1 MPKHNPHSDH
11 RSTPRKA
18 AKKSAR
24 SSAGASPSGGG
35 PSNSGARSSGGS
47 PSSDGAR
54 ASGGGRSGTSR
65 GRSGT
70 SSGGSATSSGR
81 SGKSGSPPG
90 SSRGGSDKSGGS
102 SGKLRRQSE
111 KSGSP
116 SGKSGRAGHS
126 SAPTIPDGAEASRSG
141 EGLIRINKYIARAG
155 VCSRRKADEL
165 IEKGLVKVN
174 GAVVTE
180 LGTRVKESDEVEVNG
195 RSISPRGHVYILV
208 NKPKNTITTT
218 DDPHD
223 RETVMEL
230 IALPQEE
237 KLGLFPVGRLDRDTT
252 GVLLVTNDG
261 DLAHRL
267 MHPRYEIT
275 KLYRVRTKRPVK
287 PHELDQLRKG
297 VELDDG
303 MAAADQA
310 AYVAPPDHHEVGLSI
325 HEGRNRQVRRM
336 FEALGHE
343 IAQLER
349 INYAGLTADD
359 VRPGKW
365 RRLREHEIRHLHRQV
380 KLN

>member
-1 MPKHNPHSDH
+1 MPKQKPHSGP
-11 RSTPRKA
+11 RSAPQKGG
-18 AKKSAR
+18 KK
-24 SSAGASPSGGG
+24 
-35 PSNSGARSSGGS
+35 GARSTNGGRAGRSGGRH
-47 PSSDGAR
+47 R
-54 ASGGGRSGTSR
+54 ASGDPVKQ
-65 GRSGT
+65 
-70 SSGGSATSSGR
+70 AAAEE
-81 SGKSGSPPG
+81 
-90 SSRGGSDKSGGS
+90 
-102 SGKLRRQSE
+102 RQS
-111 KSGSP
+111 G
-116 SGKSGRAGHS
+116 
-126 SAPTIPDGAEASRSG
+126 EA
-141 EGLIRINKYIARAG
+141 LIRINKYIARAG

-208 NKPKNTITTT
+208 NKPKDTITTT

-223 RETVMEL
+223 RETVMGL
-230 IALPQEE
+230 IALPEEE
-237 KLGLFPVGRLDRDTT
+237 KRGLFPVGRLDRDTT

-275 KLYRVRTKRPVK
+275 KLYRVRTKRPMK

-297 VELDDG
+297 VELEDG

-310 AYVAPPDHHEVGLSI
+310 AYVNPPDHREVGLSI

-349 INYAGLTADD
+349 VNYAGLTAEDI
-359 VRPGKW
+359 RPGKW
-365 RRLREHEIRHLHRQV
+365 RRLREHEIRQLHRQV
-380 KLN
+380 KTELSA

>member
-1 MPKHNPHSDH
+1 MPKQKPHSGK
-11 RSTPRKA
+11 RSTPQ
-18 AKKSAR
+18 KS
-24 SSAGASPSGGG
+24 GK
-35 PSNSGARSSGGS
+35 NGARERAGG
-47 PSSDGAR
+47 R
-54 ASGGGRSGTSR
+54 TGRSGDR
-65 GRSGT
+65 R
-70 SSGGSATSSGR
+70 
-81 SGKSGSPPG
+81 GKSETHTKHA
-90 SSRGGSDKSGGS
+90 DA
-102 SGKLRRQSE
+102 Q
-111 KSGSP
+111 
-116 SGKSGRAGHS
+116 A
-126 SAPTIPDGAEASRSG
+126 AQSG
-141 EGLIRINKYIARAG
+141 EALIRINKYIARAG

-174 GAVVTE
+174 GDVVTE

-208 NKPKNTITTT
+208 NKPKDTITTT

-223 RETVMEL
+223 RDTVMGL
-230 IALPQEE
+230 IALPEEE
-237 KLGLFPVGRLDRDTT
+237 KRGMFPVGRLDRDTT

-287 PHELDQLRKG
+287 PHELDKLRKG

-303 MAAADQA
+303 IAAADQA
-310 AYVAPPDHHEVGLSI
+310 AYVNPPDHHEVGLSI

-343 IAQLER
+343 IAVLER
-349 INYAGLTADD
+349 INYAGLTVED

-365 RRLREHEIRHLHRQV
+365 RRLREHEIRQLHRQV